1 MLYCYIVLV
10 LTNKKVGVY
19 LALCESNMIH
29 LYAIALFLPS
39 KFTLH
44 TNDCSSCSTPYNR
57 SLALKQ
63 ARFLRAF
70 IVHTQRYA
78 YKLAFIYFFS
88 SVRFSSK
95 CAIFSGVSILCCV
108 FCFSSSVFYRCVH
121 STSSFRT
128 FSIKQTVFFVV
139 GCFVWVLS
147 VMQRARRGEN
157 ACSLSS
163 QAFIISI
170 FSTFLSVLIFF
181 RLAAEIFISNSFSV
195 LVSVLKSKYTGIE
208 RERKG
213 KEWEIYTQG
222 LRWTVRSAE

>member
-10 LTNKKVGVY
+10 LTNKKVGAY

-44 TNDCSSCSTPYNR
+44 TNDCNSCSALYNR

-63 ARFLRAF
+63 ARFLQAF

-78 YKLAFIYFFS
+78 YKLAFIYFFFFCS
-88 SVRFSSK
+88 FFFQMCDIQRCIYSV
-95 CAIFSGVSILCCV
+95 LCV
-108 FCFSSSVFYRCVH
+108 FFSSSVFYRCVY

-139 GCFVWVLS
+139 GCFV
-147 VMQRARRGEN
+147 
-157 ACSLSS
+157 
-163 QAFIISI
+163 
-170 FSTFLSVLIFF
+170 
-181 RLAAEIFISNSFSV
+181 
-195 LVSVLKSKYTGIE
+195 
-208 RERKG
+208 
-213 KEWEIYTQG
+213 
-222 LRWTVRSAE
+222 

>member
-1 MLYCYIVLV
+1 MG
-10 LTNKKVGVY
+10 LTW
-19 LALCESNMIH
+19 LCANQTWFICMRSLFFCLKNLLSTQMIAAH
-29 LYAIALFLPS
+29 V
-39 KFTLH
+39 
-44 TNDCSSCSTPYNR
+44 STAYNR

-78 YKLAFIYFFS
+78 YKLAFYLFFFS

-163 QAFIISI
+163 QAFIITI

-181 RLAAEIFISNSFSV
+181 FVLQRKFSFQIHFQS
-195 LVSVLKSKYTGIE
+195 
-208 RERKG
+208 
-213 KEWEIYTQG
+213 
-222 LRWTVRSAE
+222 

>member
-10 LTNKKVGVY
+10 LTNKKVGAY

-44 TNDCSSCSTPYNR
+44 TNDCSSCSALYNR

-63 ARFLRAF
+63 ARFLQAF

-108 FCFSSSVFYRCVH
+108 FFFRLLFSIDVYIRLLLFAHFRSNRRCFSS
-121 STSSFRT
+121 
-128 FSIKQTVFFVV
+128 
-139 GCFVWVLS
+139 
-147 VMQRARRGEN
+147 
-157 ACSLSS
+157 
-163 QAFIISI
+163 
-170 FSTFLSVLIFF
+170 
-181 RLAAEIFISNSFSV
+181 
-195 LVSVLKSKYTGIE
+195 LVALCE
-208 RERKG
+208 C
-213 KEWEIYTQG
+213 
-222 LRWTVRSAE
+222 

>member
-1 MLYCYIVLV
+1 MVCCRACSREVNVDIFLFRARTVFDRIDKVPNNNNKMLYCYIVLV
-10 LTNKKVGVY
+10 LTNKKVGAH

-78 YKLAFIYFFS
+78 YKLAFYLFFFS

-139 GCFVWVLS
+139 GCFV
-147 VMQRARRGEN
+147 
-157 ACSLSS
+157 
-163 QAFIISI
+163 
-170 FSTFLSVLIFF
+170 
-181 RLAAEIFISNSFSV
+181 
-195 LVSVLKSKYTGIE
+195 
-208 RERKG
+208 
-213 KEWEIYTQG
+213 
-222 LRWTVRSAE
+222 